1 MEIMWPLIIFT
12 FFLCLASGTF
22 MWQGILT
29 VQGKGK
35 EMQLVSLIAS
45 LVCFGIGGLG
55 VLFHLASPLR
65 IFNGFGHITSGI
77 TQEVIAMVIVCLAIV
92 VFFLMWWRDENHEA
106 PKWCGVMAIIT
117 SILMIVVMAHSYWM
131 ASVPVWN
138 NIVYILFFLANML
151 AAGILSSSVIARFT
165 KCEDGAEFLKKYAFW
180 LVVIYA
186 VIVVVYAIYL
196 VVLGNTSF
204 SEVGFY
210 FDPTLPDVHVTEADK
225 TMAGIFTGSYAP
237 LFWLGVVVI
246 GLIAPLALA
255 FVATKGA
262 GKPAAAGDAAKAGIL
277 SNEKVAYLAA
287 LICLLIGGACWRVI
301 LYATALHVFAIF

>member
-35 EMQLVSLIAS
+35 EMQLVSLIVS
-45 LVCFGIGGLG
+45 LVCFGVGGLG

-138 NIVYILFFLANML
+138 NIVYILFFLANM
-151 AAGILSSSVIARFT
+151 AAVGILCSGVIARAT
-165 KCEDGAEFLKKYAFW
+165 KSGESAEFLRKYT
-180 LVVIYA
+180 LVTVAVYA
-186 VIVVVYAIYL
+186 VIVIAYAIFI
-196 VVLGNTSF
+196 VVLGGNSY
-204 SEVGFY
+204 SEVGYY
-210 FDPTLPDVHVTEADK
+210 FDPTLPDVAVTEAPV
-225 TMAGIFTGSYAP
+225 TMAAIFTGAYAP
-237 LFWLGVVVI
+237 LFWLGVVII
-246 GLIAPLALA
+246 GLVAPLALS
-255 FVATKGA
+255 FITKS
-262 GKPAAAGDAAKAGIL
+262 AAAD
-277 SNEKVAYLAA
+277 EAA
-287 LICLLIGGACWRVI
+287 LKAELSKYAIALVCALIGGACWRVI
-301 LYATALHVFAIF
+301 LYATAIHVFAIF

>member
-22 MWQGILT
+22 LWQGVLT
-29 VQGKGK
+29 VKGKGK
-35 EMQLVSLIAS
+35 KMQLVSMIVS

-92 VFFLMWWRDENHEA
+92 VFFLMWFRSEDRCA
-106 PKWCGVMAIIT
+106 PVWCGWMAIVT

-151 AAGILSSSVIARFT
+151 AAGILSSNVIARFT
-165 KCEDGAEFLKKYAFW
+165 KCEDGAEFLKKFAFW

-186 VIVVVYAIYL
+186 VIVVVYAVYL
-196 VVLGNTSF
+196 VILGNTSF
-204 SEVGFY
+204 SEIGFY
-210 FDPTLPDVHVTEADK
+210 FDPTLPDIHMTEAGK
-225 TMAGIFTGSYAP
+225 TMTSIFAGSYAP

-246 GLIAPLALA
+246 GLVAPLALA
-255 FVATKGA
+255 FVAKKG
-262 GKPAAAGDAAKAGIL
+262 GVKIKAAGEKAVAGIL
-277 SNEKVAYLAA
+277 SNEKVTYLAA
-287 LICLLIGGACWRVI
+287 LICLLIGGVCWRVI
-301 LYATALHVFAIF
+301 LYMTALHVFAIF

>member
-22 MWQGILT
+22 FWQGVLT
-29 VQGKGK
+29 VKGKGK
-35 EMQLVSLIAS
+35 QMQLVSMIVA
-45 LVCFGIGGLG
+45 LVSFGIGGLG

-92 VFFLMWWRDENHEA
+92 VFFLMWFRSEDRCA
-106 PKWCGVMAIIT
+106 PVWCGWMAIVT

-138 NIVYILFFLANML
+138 NIVYILFFLANMF
-151 AAGILSSSVIARFT
+151 AAGVLSSSVIARFA
-165 KCEDGAEFLKKYAFW
+165 KCEDGAEFLKKFA
-180 LVVIYA
+180 LATVVVYA
-186 VIVVVYAIYL
+186 VIVVIYAIYI

-204 SEVGFY
+204 SEVGYY
-210 FDPTLPDVHVTEADK
+210 FDPTLPDVHVTEADA
-225 TMAGIFTGSYAP
+225 TMATIFTGAYAP

-246 GLIAPLALA
+246 GLVAPIALA
-255 FVATKGA
+255 FVAGKGA
-262 GKPAAAGDAAKAGIL
+262 AKPAAAGEAAKAGVL
-277 SNEKVAYLAA
+277 ANEKVTYLAA

-301 LYATALHVFAIF
+301 LYVTALHVFAIF